1 VHRRDCERD
10 GDHVIP
16 LPVLA
21 NVRLPQLDS
30 VTCTHKK
37 TLFRAHVGVQSEHMH
52 IQIRGS
58 ECFMLGAS
66 DTWVRFTYSF
76 GEHMHIQ
83 SERFLLDAPS
93 SSGCL

>member
-1 VHRRDCERD
+1 VHPMDCERD

-16 LPVLA
+16 SPILA
-21 NVRLPQLDS
+21 NVRLPQLYS

-37 TLFRAHVGVQSEHMH
+37 TLFRSHEGVQ
-52 IQIRGS
+52 S

-66 DTWVRFTYSF
+66 DTWVRFTYSL

-83 SERFLLDAPS
+83 SERFLLDAPTS
-93 SSGCL
+93 SRCL